1 MATLRDVSIAGT
13 ATLGQAA
20 ALPEQ
25 AMRKGE
31 FDTLAE
37 QVGDVAGLIATETEI
52 RISQGNVFV
61 SQISVL
67 SGSVGQNSARIEE
80 ERSLR
85 VSADSALATV
95 LDELTATVN
104 GNTAAISSLSQ
115 VLSTTSGTLSTRLDV
130 LSSNFNGFQAT
141 VSSQF
146 TAFANADGA
155 LSSRIDTVAVNVAGN
170 TAAIV
175 EEATVRATA
184 DGQIHARWGVD
195 VDING
200 RVSGIELLDGTN
212 GQSTFTIRADVFQ
225 VVNPDYPDNPFPSK
239 VIGSGGAGERFQ
251 TQLGGGTPNQ
261 FTGGNGTVSRNANVF
276 ILGRLDG
283 VGYGTGFSLARLR
296 YAGVNTIVTRF
307 DGQCRNATMWYRVIG
322 QFTDWRPLAALGW
335 LAPTSGSG
343 NFHTIVGNVQN
354 DISVGATEQLE
365 VGFNGLNGNGDGDT
379 EDDTQNDI
387 WSGSMMIEVVNY

>member
-1 MATLRDVSIAGT
+1 MANLRDVNIAGT
-13 ATLGQAA
+13 TTLGQAA
-20 ALPEQ
+20 AQPNQ

-31 FDTLAE
+31 FDTLAA
-37 QVGDVAGLIATETEI
+37 QVGDVAGLVATETEI
-52 RISQGNVFV
+52 RVSQGNVFI

-67 SGSVGQNSARIEE
+67 SGSVGQNSAAIVTERNIRISED
-80 ERSLR
+80 
-85 VSADSALATV
+85 AALASV
-95 LDELTATVN
+95 LEELSATVA
-104 GNTAAISSLSQ
+104 GNTASISSLSQ

-130 LSSNFNGFQAT
+130 VSANFNGFQAT

-155 LSSRIDTVAVNVAGN
+155 LSSRIDQVSVDVAGN
-170 TAAIV
+170 TAAIT
-175 EEATVRATA
+175 EEATVRAEA
-184 DGQIHARWGVD
+184 DGEIHARWGVD
-195 VDING
+195 IDING
-200 RVSGIELLDGTN
+200 RISGIELLDGTN

-225 VVNPDYPDNPFPSK
+225 IVNPDYPDNPFPSK
-239 VIGSGGAGERFQ
+239 VIASGDAGERFQ

-283 VGYGTGFSLARLR
+283 VGFGTGFSLGRLR
-296 YAGVNTIVTRF
+296 YAGVNTIVARF
-307 DGQCRNATMWYRVIG
+307 RGQCRNATMWYRVIG

-343 NFHTIVGNVQN
+343 NFHTIVGDSQH

-379 EDDTQNDI
+379 DDDTQNDI
-387 WSGSMMIEVVNY
+387 WAGSMMIEVVNY